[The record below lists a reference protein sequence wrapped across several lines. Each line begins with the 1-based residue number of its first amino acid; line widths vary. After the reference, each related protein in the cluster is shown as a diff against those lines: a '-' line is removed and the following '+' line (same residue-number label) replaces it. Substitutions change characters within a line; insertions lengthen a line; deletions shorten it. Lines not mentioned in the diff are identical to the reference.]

1 VPDSRKASKAWGVA
15 AKSEPRW
22 PAALTILIA
31 AGLNLALPARY
42 SLGPTWLIPVL
53 VVVIL
58 IPVMIVAPRR
68 LPQELR
74 WTQIAAFVN
83 ISIVNAANVISL
95 ALLIRTLVTNGKSV
109 TGPELLISAVAIWMT
124 NVLVFALWYWEMDR
138 GGPDVRLRPEHEPP
152 DFLFPQ
158 MSVPGCAPGGW
169 SPAFFDYLY
178 VSWTNAT
185 AFSPTDTMPLT
196 PFAKALML
204 VQSAASL
211 LTLAIVASRAVNIL
225 G

>member
-1 VPDSRKASKAWGVA
+1 MPSKRSAAAFGVP

-22 PAALTILIA
+22 PAALAILVA

-42 SLGPTWLIPVL
+42 SLGPTWLIPAL
-53 VVVIL
+53 VVAIL
-58 IPVMIVAPRR
+58 IPVMVVAPRR
-68 LPQELR
+68 LPHEAP
-74 WTQIAAFVN
+74 WTQVAAFVN
-83 ISIVNAANVISL
+83 IGLVNLANVVSL

-109 TGPELLISAVAIWMT
+109 TGAELLISAVAIWLT
-124 NVLVFALWYWEMDR
+124 NVIVFALWYWELDR
-138 GGPDVRLRPEHEPP
+138 GGPDARLRTEHDEP

-158 MSVPGCAPGGW
+158 MSVPGCAPSTW
-169 SPAFFDYLY
+169 APSFLDYFY
-178 VSWTNAT
+178 VSWTNAS

-196 PFAKALML
+196 PFAKTLML

>member
-1 VPDSRKASKAWGVA
+1 VPETKKTAAWGVA

-22 PAALTILIA
+22 PAALAILVA

-42 SLGPTWLIPVL
+42 SLGPNWLVPAL
-53 VVVIL
+53 TVVIL

-68 LPQELR
+68 LPHELR
-74 WTQIAAFVN
+74 WTQVAAFTN
-83 ISIVNAANVISL
+83 IGIVNAANVASL
-95 ALLIRTLVTNGKSV
+95 ALLIRNLVTNGKSV
-109 TGPELLISAVAIWMT
+109 TGPELLISAVAIWTT
-124 NVLVFALWYWEMDR
+124 NVIVFALWYWELDR
-138 GGPDVRLRPEHEPP
+138 GGPDDRLREEHGPP

-158 MSVPGCAPGGW
+158 MSVPACAPIPW
-169 SPAFFDYLY
+169 APTFLDYFY

-196 PFAKALML
+196 PWAKSLFL

>member
-1 VPDSRKASKAWGVA
+1 MPEPTKRAVAFGVPAR
-15 AKSEPRW
+15 SEPRW
-22 PAALTILIA
+22 PAALAILVA
-31 AGLNLALPARY
+31 AGLNFALPARY
-42 SLGPTWLIPVL
+42 SLGPTWLIPAL
-53 VVVIL
+53 VVAIL
-58 IPVMIVAPRR
+58 VPVMIVAPRR
-68 LPQELR
+68 LPHEAP
-74 WTQIAAFVN
+74 WTQAAAFVN
-83 ISIVNAANVISL
+83 IGLVNLANVVSL

-109 TGPELLISAVAIWMT
+109 TGPELLISAVAIWIT
-124 NVLVFALWYWEMDR
+124 NVIVFALWYWELDR
-138 GGPDVRLRPEHEPP
+138 GGPDARLRAEHDPP

-158 MSVPGCAPGGW
+158 MSVPGCAPSAW
-169 SPAFFDYLY
+169 APTFLDYLY

-196 PFAKALML
+196 PFAKVLML

>member
-1 VPDSRKASKAWGVA
+1 MPEPSKEASAFGVA

-22 PAALTILIA
+22 PAALAILVA

-42 SLGPTWLIPVL
+42 SLGPTWLIPAL
-53 VVVIL
+53 VVAIL
-58 IPVMIVAPRR
+58 IPVMIVAPVR
-68 LPQELR
+68 LPYEAR

-83 ISIVNAANVISL
+83 IGLVNVANVVSL
-95 ALLIRTLVTNGKSV
+95 ALLIDTLVTNGKSV
-109 TGPELLISAVAIWMT
+109 TGPELLISAVAIWLT
-124 NVLVFALWYWEMDR
+124 NVIVFALWYWELDR
-138 GGPDVRLRPEHEPP
+138 GGPDDRLRAEHDPP

-158 MSVPGCAPGGW
+158 MSVPGCAPVTW
-169 SPAFFDYLY
+169 APTFLDYLY

-196 PFAKALML
+196 PFAKTLML